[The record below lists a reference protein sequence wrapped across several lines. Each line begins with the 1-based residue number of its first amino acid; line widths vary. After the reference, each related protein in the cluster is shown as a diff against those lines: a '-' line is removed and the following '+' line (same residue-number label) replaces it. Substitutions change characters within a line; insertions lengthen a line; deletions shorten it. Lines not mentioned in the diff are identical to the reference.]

1 MTKPNSNGVSIF
13 VPTRDTVATPPPV
26 RKHKKKVELSS
37 EQSLYMARKKVSS
50 FTMNT
55 VVLLLI
61 LGLCFVILYPFIKLV
76 PTVLAKLE
84 DLGDPNVIWIP
95 EEFSTLSF
103 KIANYFVMK
112 EGIMTLA
119 KSIGFALVLMAIQ
132 VFVSA
137 MTGYTMAR
145 VKYKF
150 GTPLIFVMVVLSFL
164 VPRQSLLVAQ
174 YVYFQ
179 HFDAMG
185 VTSALSKLFPSIA
198 AETNLI
204 GNPMALYMMAILG
217 FGVNQSLL
225 ILIFSQFFKNIPKE
239 LEEAALIDGCGF
251 YKTYFKIMV
260 PNAIP
265 AIVIVAILSFVWN
278 YGDTY
283 FTTYFDP
290 DGPYLGMKLANAFPD
305 IYDKKQ
311 AVQNA
316 ARNIFNVSYA
326 TDMTFDA
333 VKQAGVLIFLAPLL
347 AVYLVAQRW
356 LVENLENSG
365 LVG

>member
-26 RKHKKKVELSS
+26 RKRKKKVELSS
-37 EQSLYMARKKVSS
+37 EQSIYMAKKKVGS

-55 VVLLLI
+55 VVLLLV

-112 EGIMTLA
+112 EGVMTLA

-132 VFVSA
+132 VFISA

-145 VKYKF
+145 VNYKF
-150 GTPLIFVMVVLSFL
+150 GTPLLFVMVVLSFL

-179 HFDAMG
+179 HFDAFYIMRLWG
-185 VTSALSKLFPSIA
+185 

-204 GNPMALYMMAILG
+204 GNPWSLYMMAILG

-251 YKTYFKIMV
+251 YKTYFNIMI

-265 AIVIVAILSFVWN
+265 AIVIVAILAFVWN

-283 FTTYFDP
+283 FTRYFDP
-290 DGPYLGMKLANAFPD
+290 DGQYLGTKLAVVFANND
-305 IYDKKQ
+305 TQKRM
-311 AVQNA
+311 VQDT
-316 ARNIFNVSYA
+316 A
-326 TDMTFDA
+326 TRLFGLSKASDLTFDA
-333 VKQAGVLIFLAPLL
+333 VKQAGVLIFLVPLL
-347 AVYLVAQRW
+347 AVYLFAQRW
-356 LVENLENSG
+356 LVENLESSG